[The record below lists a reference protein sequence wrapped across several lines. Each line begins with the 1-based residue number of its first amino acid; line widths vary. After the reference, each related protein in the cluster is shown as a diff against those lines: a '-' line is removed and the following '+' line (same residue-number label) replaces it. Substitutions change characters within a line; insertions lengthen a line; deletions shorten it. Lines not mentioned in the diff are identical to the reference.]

1 MNAIEKSWVSKRRA
15 RNSQHIEGMEV
26 DEVQWG
32 EVKVLRCLWEH
43 SLEHDFLDIE
53 QWKS

>member
-1 MNAIEKSWVSKRRA
+1 MLQSKVEGAKEA

-32 EVKVLRCLWEH
+32 EVKVLRCL
-43 SLEHDFLDIE
+43 
-53 QWKS
+53 